1 MITAYQRIY
10 PTSLIIPGSSPPSHH
25 VIFIPLH
32 LSSQG
37 TCSHCITYLRSL
49 SHCIVTTYQGISI
62 LHHIIGSQSHC
73 IAYRDLYPTSLI
85 IPGSPSIAS
94 LHSSNPTNTSSLS
107 MIHLGL
113 PRPLQVFLSF

>member
-73 IAYRDLYPTSLI
+73 IAYRDLYSTSLI
-85 IPGSPSIAS
+85 IPGSSPPSYHEVFMSMHVSISLSIAS
-94 LHSSNPTNTSSLS
+94 LYSS
-107 MIHLGL
+107 
-113 PRPLQVFLSF
+113 